1 VSTDSDSSYQVIQN
15 LIARYALLV
24 DTGDFDGVGE
34 LLADA
39 TFVGSGAPA
48 IGGAAIAAMLA
59 GTVIRYDDGTPRTQ
73 HVTTNIAIDL
83 DGDAATAS
91 SYVTVFQSLP
101 DFPLAPIASGRYRD
115 TFTRHNGQWRFA
127 ERRVTMPL
135 LGDVSRHLYVS

>member
-1 VSTDSDSSYQVIQN
+1 MSTDSDSSYRAIQN

-24 DTGDFDGVGE
+24 DTGDFAGVGE

-48 IGGAAIAAMLA
+48 VGGAAIAAMLTC
-59 GTVIRYDDGTPRTQ
+59 TVIRYEDGTPRTQ

-115 TFTRHNGQWRFA
+115 AFTYHNGQWRFA
-127 ERRVTMPL
+127 ERRVTMRL